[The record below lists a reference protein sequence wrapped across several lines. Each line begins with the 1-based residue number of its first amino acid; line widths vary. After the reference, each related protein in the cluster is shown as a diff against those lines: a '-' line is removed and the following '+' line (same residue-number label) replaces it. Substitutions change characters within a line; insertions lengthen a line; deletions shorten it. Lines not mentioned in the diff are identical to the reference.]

1 MATSETEIANLALGH
16 LGQSVEIS
24 NLQTTR
30 TPEAIALR
38 TIYDTMRRSTLRDF
52 AWPFAHK
59 IAALGL
65 VTTYGVDDDHPTSE
79 YKYAY
84 RFPSDC
90 LQIRK
95 LQSGVN
101 PDNRQS
107 RIPFKISRDATGGL
121 LLTNLEDAIAE
132 YTIDIEEVEKYTDD
146 FVLAFSLR
154 LAMYAAPKI
163 CGEDPFGMGKR
174 AANMYRYEIEN
185 AKNNAFN
192 GEQEEENPS
201 SELERSRA

>member
-38 TIYDTMRRSTLRDF
+38 TIYDTTRRSTLRDF

-65 VTTYGVDDDHPTSE
+65 VTTYGVDADHPTSE

-154 LAMYAAPKI
+154 LAMYAAI
-163 CGEDPFGMGKR
+163 GE
-174 AANMYRYEIEN
+174 
-185 AKNNAFN
+185 
-192 GEQEEENPS
+192 
-201 SELERSRA
+201 L

>member
-1 MATSETEIANLALGH
+1 MAASETEIANLALGH

-38 TIYDTMRRSTLRDF
+38 TIYDTMRRATLRDF

-65 VTTYGVDDDHPTSE
+65 VSTYGVDVGHPTSE
-79 YKYAY
+79 YKFAY
-84 RFPSDC
+84 RVPSDC
-90 LQIRK
+90 LIIRK

-107 RIPFKISRDATGGL
+107 RIPFKTSRDASGAL
-121 LLTNLEDAIAE
+121 ILTNLEDAVAE
-132 YTIDIEEVEKYTDD
+132 YTIDIQEVEKYTDD

-154 LAMYAAPKI
+154 LAMYSAPKI

-174 AANMYRYEIEN
+174 AANMYRYEMEN

-192 GEQEEENPS
+192 GEQQEEDPA